1 MRCGPKLLLPVMIL
15 AVAGFVFAQ
24 SRTYNLGTSPPP
36 EEIRAL
42 DHVVGPSGKE
52 LPAGRGTAKEGA
64 KLFAERCQAC
74 HGPDG
79 AGGGMAARLVA
90 TTPANAPNA
99 KFTQKSATSYY
110 PYATIAWDYIN
121 RAMPANKPGSLS
133 PDEVYSVTAFLLFK
147 NGIIQ
152 ENDVMDAKS
161 LPKVQMPNRNG
172 FVPAVPVWPA
182 PPKPSWY

>member
-1 MRCGPKLLLPVMIL
+1 M
-15 AVAGFVFAQ
+15 AG
-24 SRTYNLGTSPPP
+24 
-36 EEIRAL
+36 
-42 DHVVGPSGKE
+42 
-52 LPAGRGTAKEGA
+52 
-64 KLFAERCQAC
+64 
-74 HGPDG
+74 
-79 AGGGMAARLVA
+79 RLVA
-90 TTPANAPNA
+90 STPANGQNGPVT
-99 KFTQKSATSYY
+99 FTQKSATNYY

-133 PDEVYSVTAFLLFK
+133 ADEVYAVTAFLLFK

-152 ENDVMDAKS
+152 ESDAMDAKS